1 MTSRYHRAMQRLRS
15 ASDRAIQRA
24 RNALWEFVR
33 AGRTQHRRH
42 GASAAGPPGL
52 AHYPASDP
60 ATHRPCYAL
69 PAWMDRAIPWVASL
83 ERLYAMP
90 ASWPGSLSPE
100 AGLLLYALVRNAA
113 PRVVVET
120 GTFMS
125 VSTHWIA
132 AALRDAGPGRRLH
145 CFDRFDTLAWAH
157 PDALAAARVPDDLSF
172 VRDALRR
179 AELDDLVTLHRGD
192 SAREITRAAPDLAA
206 SGVQLAFIDGDHAL
220 AGVTRD
226 FRAVEPFLDTG
237 GSVVLHDVF
246 PDQCGHDGPRR
257 FIDALPALAEGRYTA
272 CNLYTS
278 PYNYGMAVLRRI
290 R

>member
-1 MTSRYHRAMQRLRS
+1 MHRLRA
-15 ASDRAIQRA
+15 ASGRAIQRV
-24 RNALWEFVR
+24 RNSVWEVVHGGR
-33 AGRTQHRRH
+33 ASGG
-42 GASAAGPPGL
+42 GADAADTRPSRL
-52 AHYPASDP
+52 AHYPSSDP

-69 PAWMDRAIPWVASL
+69 PAWMDRAVPWIASL

-157 PDALAAARVPDDLSF
+157 AEALSAAGVPDDLAF

-179 AELDDLVTLHRGD
+179 AALDDLVTLYRGD
-192 SAREITRAAPDLAA
+192 SAREIARAATHLAEN
-206 SGVQLAFIDGDHAL
+206 GVQLAFIDGDHTL

-226 FRAVEPFLDTG
+226 FHAVEPFLDTG
-237 GSVVLHDVF
+237 GSVILHDVF

-257 FIDALPALAEGRYTA
+257 FLDALAAADPRYTA
-272 CNLYTS
+272 CDLYTS

>member
-1 MTSRYHRAMQRLRS
+1 MQRLRS
-15 ASDRAIQRA
+15 AADRAIQRA
-24 RNALWEFVR
+24 RNSIWEAVN
-33 AGRTQHRRH
+33 AGRAPRA
-42 GASAAGPPGL
+42 GASAPVAPPLAL

-69 PAWMDRAIPWVASL
+69 PEWMDRSVPWVASL

-100 AGLLLYALVRNAA
+100 AGLLLYALVRNAV

-132 AALRDAGPGRRLH
+132 AALRDSGGSGRIH

-157 PDALAAARVPDDLSF
+157 ADAMAAAGAPDDLAF

-179 AELDDLVTLHRGD
+179 AALDDLVTLHKGD
-192 SAREITRAAPDLAA
+192 SARTIAHAAPDLAA
-206 SGVQLAFIDGDHAL
+206 AGVQLAFIDGDHTL
-220 AGVTRD
+220 GGVMRD
-226 FRAVEPFLDTG
+226 FRAIEPFLDTG
-237 GSVVLHDVF
+237 GYVVLHDVF

-257 FIDALPALAEGRYTA
+257 FLDRMAADVRFTVCDLYTA
-272 CNLYTS
+272 
-278 PYNYGMAVLRRI
+278 PYNYGMAVLRKI
-290 R
+290 REI